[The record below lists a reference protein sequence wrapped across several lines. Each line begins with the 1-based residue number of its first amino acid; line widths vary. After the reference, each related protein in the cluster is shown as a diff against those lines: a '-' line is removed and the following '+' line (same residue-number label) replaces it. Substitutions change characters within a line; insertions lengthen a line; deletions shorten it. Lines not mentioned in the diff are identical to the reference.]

1 MLELLAPAGN
11 FDRLK
16 TALYFGADA
25 VYLAYKDYGLR
36 AFADNFDRDQLRE
49 AVEYVHARGK
59 KVYVTVNI
67 FAHDRDFG
75 NMPEFL
81 RLLEGI
87 KPDGAIVSDLGVAA
101 LIKKYAPSVPLHLST
116 QANLTNKYAAREY
129 VDYGFKRL
137 VVARELTLDEV
148 KKIRDYIPDDIEIEA
163 FVHGAMCISYS
174 GRCLLSNFLTGRNGN
189 HGECAQSCRWEYT
202 LKEKNCDDELPI
214 EEDERGS
221 YILNSKDMNML
232 AYLDKMVD
240 AGVTSF
246 KIEGRVKTEYYV
258 ASVVNCYRKA
268 LDILKK
274 QREKSEPYVLPEALA
289 LDLKKPSH
297 RNYCTGFYL
306 GDTADNQCYETSK
319 PHQTYEFT
327 ALVLDKFDGGAV
339 VEMRNRFKVGDEL
352 EVLSPSDYHNSIIK
366 VEKLTDENEALVS
379 DAYLVKQRLR
389 LYTSVP
395 LAPGDMLRK
404 KLRTE

>member
-67 FAHDRDFG
+67 FAHDRDFE

-101 LIKKYAPSVPLHLST
+101 LMKKYAPSVPLHLST

-148 KKIRDYIPDDIEIEA
+148 KKIRDYIPDDIE
-163 FVHGAMCISYS
+163 
-174 GRCLLSNFLTGRNGN
+174 T
-189 HGECAQSCRWEYT
+189 
-202 LKEKNCDDELPI
+202 ELCVFRIP
-214 EEDERGS
+214 D
-221 YILNSKDMNML
+221 
-232 AYLDKMVD
+232 
-240 AGVTSF
+240 GVCSAIFSQAETA
-246 KIEGRVKTEYYV
+246 IT
-258 ASVVNCYRKA
+258 ASVLR
-268 LDILKK
+268 
-274 QREKSEPYVLPEALA
+274 
-289 LDLKKPSH
+289 
-297 RNYCTGFYL
+297 
-306 GDTADNQCYETSK
+306 
-319 PHQTYEFT
+319 
-327 ALVLDKFDGGAV
+327 V
-339 VEMRNRFKVGDEL
+339 VVG
-352 EVLSPSDYHNSIIK
+352 NI
-366 VEKLTDENEALVS
+366 
-379 DAYLVKQRLR
+379 R
-389 LYTSVP
+389 
-395 LAPGDMLRK
+395 
-404 KLRTE
+404 

>member
-36 AFADNFDRDQLRE
+36 AFADNFDRGQLRE

-101 LIKKYAPSVPLHLST
+101 LMKKYAPSVPLHLST
-116 QANLTNKYAAREY
+116 QANLTNKHAAREY

-202 LKEKNCDDELPI
+202 LKEKNRDDELPI

-246 KIEGRVKTEYYV
+246 KIEGRVKTEY
-258 ASVVNCYRKA
+258 SS
-268 LDILKK
+268 L
-274 QREKSEPYVLPEALA
+274 
-289 LDLKKPSH
+289 
-297 RNYCTGFYL
+297 
-306 GDTADNQCYETSK
+306 
-319 PHQTYEFT
+319 
-327 ALVLDKFDGGAV
+327 
-339 VEMRNRFKVGDEL
+339 
-352 EVLSPSDYHNSIIK
+352 LS
-366 VEKLTDENEALVS
+366 
-379 DAYLVKQRLR
+379 
-389 LYTSVP
+389 
-395 LAPGDMLRK
+395 
-404 KLRTE
+404 